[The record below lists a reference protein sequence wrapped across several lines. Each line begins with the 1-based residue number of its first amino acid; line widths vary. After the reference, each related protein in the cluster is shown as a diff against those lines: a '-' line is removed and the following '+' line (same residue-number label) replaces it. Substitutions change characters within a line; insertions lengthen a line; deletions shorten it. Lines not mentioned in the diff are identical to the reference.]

1 MRFEVLVFDV
11 CCFKFCFLVL
21 IPWILDLGS
30 WIFLVPCPLCL
41 VPCILYLVSSMASA
55 KNLSP
60 RQLSMVTAISLA
72 APIAL
77 GIFILTDDWE
87 RSLFSLV
94 IIFIGS
100 YALIQFTLE
109 KFIYRKIKLIYKL
122 IHHTKATKKE
132 EMYFKYILPQKGID
146 EVREDVE
153 RWAEKRNEEIELL
166 RQNEAFRKEFL
177 QNLAHEFKTPI
188 FAIQGYVD
196 TLLNGAMEDEEVRK
210 KFLENTSRNV
220 DRLVNLVDDL
230 DEISKLERGEQ
241 LLYKQ
246 NFVIQDMIR
255 DVFDS
260 LSLAASQKNIRH
272 IIKKGCETP
281 IVVFADKE
289 KIRQVLIN
297 MVENAIKYGKL
308 GGTIVASCYKTDERN
323 VLVEVSDDGIGI
335 EEEHLRRIF
344 ERFYRTDAARS
355 RDRGGTGL
363 GLAICKHIIEAH
375 GHSIHVRSTLD
386 VGTTIGF
393 TLDGKRD

>member
-1 MRFEVLVFDV
+1 
-11 CCFKFCFLVL
+11 
-21 IPWILDLGS
+21 
-30 WIFLVPCPLCL
+30 
-41 VPCILYLVSSMASA
+41 
-55 KNLSP
+55 
-60 RQLSMVTAISLA
+60 MVTAISLA

-153 RWAEKRNEEIELL
+153 QWAEKRNEEIELL

-210 KFLENTSRNV
+210 NFSRI
-220 DRLVNLVDDL
+220 LP
-230 DEISKLERGEQ
+230 G
-241 LLYKQ
+241 
-246 NFVIQDMIR
+246 MWT
-255 DVFDS
+255 DS
-260 LSLAASQKNIRH
+260 
-272 IIKKGCETP
+272 
-281 IVVFADKE
+281 
-289 KIRQVLIN
+289 
-297 MVENAIKYGKL
+297 
-308 GGTIVASCYKTDERN
+308 
-323 VLVEVSDDGIGI
+323 
-335 EEEHLRRIF
+335 
-344 ERFYRTDAARS
+344 
-355 RDRGGTGL
+355 
-363 GLAICKHIIEAH
+363 
-375 GHSIHVRSTLD
+375 
-386 VGTTIGF
+386 
-393 TLDGKRD
+393 